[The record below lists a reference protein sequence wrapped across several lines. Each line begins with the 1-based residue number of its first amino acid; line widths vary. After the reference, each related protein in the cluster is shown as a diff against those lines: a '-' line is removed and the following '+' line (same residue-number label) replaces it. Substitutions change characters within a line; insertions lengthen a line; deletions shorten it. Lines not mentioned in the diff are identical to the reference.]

1 MDHDTLTPPGEAMT
15 LAGVPNGRRCAIY
28 ARVSVSSSDTGLNSI
43 DAQVQACEEFIR
55 SQRSLGWHLAAPA
68 FLDDGYSGGNLD
80 RPALIELLKEV
91 EAGRF
96 DAVVVHRLDR
106 LCRSVR
112 DICDILPTFTLKQ
125 ISLVSIAQAFDSESP
140 MGRLTLHLLTSFGQF
155 ERELAGERTADK
167 VAITRASGKWQRN
180 GIPLGYVLNEKQALQ
195 VDPAEAA
202 VVRDIFERVAE
213 GGSVAALLEELK
225 LRGYR
230 TKLHVSANG
239 NRHGGEPFNRNTLNQ
254 LLRNRMYVG
263 EVFYKDAWH
272 PASHEPIIDQALWD
286 RVQAIRAQRTRSSG
300 IRHEDRRLE
309 DFPLNQRLFWHDGRA
324 YKMHVSTTPKGRRH
338 CYYVGPQTAEEK
350 SSDTGPWSLATSEV
364 HGIVVSHLRERFK
377 NPQPWLDQLPPD
389 WASRAEFEP
398 AHVQQNLLALDKS
411 WHLFVAPAVAGLIY
425 QLVGKVVFYPNQME
439 IQINWPGLSEL
450 LRIEYKAEPATKKQ
464 KASPKVRTS
473 GKGAPK
479 APNDFTK

>member
-1 MDHDTLTPPGEAMT
+1 
-15 LAGVPNGRRCAIY
+15 
-28 ARVSVSSSDTGLNSI
+28 
-43 DAQVQACEEFIR
+43 
-55 SQRSLGWHLAAPA
+55 
-68 FLDDGYSGGNLD
+68 
-80 RPALIELLKEV
+80 
-91 EAGRF
+91 
-96 DAVVVHRLDR
+96 VVVHRLDR

-213 GGSVAALLEELK
+213 GGSVAALLEALQ

-230 TKLHVSANG
+230 TKLHVSAKG

-263 EVFYKDAWH
+263 EVFYRDAWH
-272 PASHEPIIDQALWD
+272 PAAHEPIIDQVLWD

-300 IRHEDRRLE
+300 IPHEDRRLE
-309 DFPLNQRLFWHDGRA
+309 DFPLNQRLFWQDGRA

-350 SSDTGPWSLATSEV
+350 SSGTGPHGHWPPQKSTGSWSPICASASKTPSP
-364 HGIVVSHLRERFK
+364 GWTNSHQTGPLEQSSNLPMSGRTYWPWIQAGTYLSP
-377 NPQPWLDQLPPD
+377 PQWQ
-389 WASRAEFEP
+389 
-398 AHVQQNLLALDKS
+398 AL
-411 WHLFVAPAVAGLIY
+411 FT
-425 QLVGKVVFYPNQME
+425 
-439 IQINWPGLSEL
+439 NWC
-450 LRIEYKAEPATKKQ
+450 TK
-464 KASPKVRTS
+464 
-473 GKGAPK
+473 
-479 APNDFTK
+479 